1 MPYSRCPGAGEYCRN
16 CCTGFRRTAGGIAGV
31 GWHIMHVDPP
41 GIAIYIVEAGLAV
54 AYWLLKKPKTPTLL
68 ILTQFLL
75 YTDAHTV

>member
-1 MPYSRCPGAGEYCRN
+1 
-16 CCTGFRRTAGGIAGV
+16 
-31 GWHIMHVDPP
+31 MHVDPP

>member
-1 MPYSRCPGAGEYCRN
+1 
-16 CCTGFRRTAGGIAGV
+16 
-31 GWHIMHVDPP
+31 MHVDPP

-75 YTDAHTV
+75 YTDAQYTNLSPSPNPEASHKGVYRVCNRF